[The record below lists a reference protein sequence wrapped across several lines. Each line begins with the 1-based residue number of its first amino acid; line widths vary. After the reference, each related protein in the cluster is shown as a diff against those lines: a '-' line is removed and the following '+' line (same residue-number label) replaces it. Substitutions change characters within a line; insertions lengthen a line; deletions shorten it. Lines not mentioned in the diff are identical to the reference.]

1 MRISVD
7 HGSKAEAASLFKT
20 LEDIGTKLTADV
32 LERQGGRNVKTR
44 LDAVDLHKPKT
55 TCSIL

>member
-1 MRISVD
+1 MQVSVD
-7 HGSKAEAASLFKT
+7 HGSKTEAASFKT

-44 LDAVDLHKPKT
+44 LDAVDMHKPKT

>member
-1 MRISVD
+1 MRIYAR
-7 HGSKAEAASLFKT
+7 HGSKTGAVLFKT

-44 LDAVDLHKPKT
+44 LDAVDMHKPKT

>member
-7 HGSKAEAASLFKT
+7 HGSKTGAALFKT

>member
-1 MRISVD
+1 MDS
-7 HGSKAEAASLFKT
+7 SLFKT

-44 LDAVDLHKPKT
+44 LDAVDMHKPKT

>member
-1 MRISVD
+1 MRIYAR
-7 HGSKAEAASLFKT
+7 HGSKTGAALFKT

-44 LDAVDLHKPKT
+44 LDAVDLHKPRT

>member
-7 HGSKAEAASLFKT
+7 HGSKAEAASFKT

-44 LDAVDLHKPKT
+44 LDAGDLHKPKT

>member
-1 MRISVD
+1 MRICVD
-7 HGSKAEAASLFKT
+7 HGSKTEAASFKT

-44 LDAVDLHKPKT
+44 LDAVDMHKPKT